1 MSNALELAHDYHRAE
16 RFADAETWYRKVRAE
31 EAFDHR
37 VINNLGA
44 CVLRQGR
51 NYEAELIFREV
62 IGFAA
67 DYEPAHNNL
76 GLALMAQKRYP
87 EAVEPLRLAA
97 GLQPDNPQP
106 WCNLSAV
113 YTKLGDFGE
122 AILCGQRALEI
133 DPKHADAWSNVG
145 MAMVWGLG
153 EIAGGIAAMRKTVEM
168 VPNHWKAMRNL
179 GTALLLDGQTAEGFH
194 YFEARLRCDKQHPL
208 RYDLPTWNGEQLV
221 DGARLLVRGEQGL
234 GDEVFFGR
242 WLSAL
247 GERGIEAVLECDPRL
262 VPLFKRTYPELD
274 IVARTMPVLPAAM
287 QINLGSLPRLIP
299 LPHRPPVRSLW
310 YWETNPAPLPQ
321 LEKFLPKLT
330 YPKIGLSWSSANE
343 DYACQKSIPYP
354 LLDSILDL
362 PATFV
367 NLQWGNIGDAAN
379 DLRLVKYPG
388 LDMKNDIDGVASLIS
403 ACDIV
408 VTASNTV
415 AHLAASLSKPTLVM
429 VPKGLGAFF
438 YWGHTGRKTMWY
450 PTAEVFRQSTSGD
463 WTDVLADV
471 KARLGSL
478 PG

>member
-62 IGFAA
+62 IDFAA

-76 GLALMAQKRYP
+76 GLALMAQKRYRD
-87 EAVEPLRLAA
+87 AVEPLRLAA
-97 GLQPDNPQP
+97 GLQPNNPQP
-106 WCNLSAV
+106 WCNLSCV
-113 YTKLGDFGE
+113 YTKLGDFSE
-122 AILCGQRALEI
+122 AILCGERALEI

-194 YFEARLRCDKQHPL
+194 YYEARMRCDKQHLL
-208 RYDLPTWNGEQLV
+208 RYDLPAWNGQLLIN
-221 DGARLLVRGEQGL
+221 GAGLLVRGEQGL
-234 GDEVFFGR
+234 GDEIFFSR
-242 WLSAL
+242 WLYSFA
-247 GERGIEAVLECDPRL
+247 GSGIPITVECDPRL
-262 VPLFKRTYPELD
+262 VSLFKRTYNYK
-274 IVARTMPVLPAAM
+274 ICNKVVARTKPVLPAVA
-287 QINLGSLPRLIP
+287 QINLGSLPRVFDR
-299 LPHRPPVRSLW
+299 LPTPFLRDNPV
-310 YWETNPAPLPQ
+310 PLPQ
-321 LEKFLPKLT
+321 LKFFLPKSNTL
-330 YPKIGLSWSSANE
+330 KIGLSWSSANE

-362 PATFV
+362 PAMFV
-367 NLQWGNIGDAAN
+367 NLQWGQIGDAAN

-403 ACDIV
+403 ECDIV

-438 YWGHTGRKTMWY
+438 YWGHTGRTTMWY

-463 WTDVLADV
+463 WTDVLAEV
-471 KARLGSL
+471 KARLEGVIK
-478 PG
+478 